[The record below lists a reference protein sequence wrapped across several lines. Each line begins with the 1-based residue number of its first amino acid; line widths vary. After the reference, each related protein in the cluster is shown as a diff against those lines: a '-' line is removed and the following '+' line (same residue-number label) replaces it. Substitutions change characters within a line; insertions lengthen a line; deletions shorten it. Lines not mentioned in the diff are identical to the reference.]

1 VVVWKL
7 LPVAVNLKVVAV
19 VASNRCSG
27 DGTSFA
33 EVVQEMVVFWFAL
46 GGCHG

>member
-1 VVVWKL
+1 VAAL
-7 LPVAVNLKVVAV
+7 LQLRVDGDGVA
-19 VASNRCSG
+19 NRCSG